1 MTEEK
6 REGAADRRGK
16 QPPGRKPRSD
26 APVRRLGGLAR
37 WVANALAAVVWAG
50 IAGGA
55 VLGYFALGLP
65 AIDENILTR
74 RPNVAIVDADG
85 AELVSFGDIYGAA
98 VTLRELP
105 AHLPAAVI
113 AVEDRRF
120 YRHPGIDLRGFARA
134 MVANLR
140 AGRVVQGGSTITQQV
155 AKNLFLTP
163 ERTVARKVRE
173 MLLALWL
180 ERTFTKEQIL
190 EVYLNR
196 VYLGAGTY
204 GVAAAAERYFGRRPS
219 ELTLYQSAVLAG
231 LLKAPSRY
239 NPANDAGLARTR
251 ARIVLETMV
260 ATGVITQTQ
269 AAAAEKTAPRVLT
282 AAAAAKR
289 PALRARHFADWV
301 MTQVESYV
309 GRIDRDIVVR
319 TTLDGRLQAAAEAA
333 LIKHLDAVG
342 AAQKIEQ
349 GAVVAL
355 APDGAVRAMVG
366 GRDYGDSQFNRATQ
380 ALRQPGS
387 AFKPFVYLAGLK
399 SGYGP
404 DVLVTDG
411 PIDVRG
417 WRPQNFSGQYRGPVT
432 VADAV
437 AESINTVAV
446 RVAQDVGLAAVI
458 AEARRLG
465 ITEDMPNDL
474 SIALGTS
481 ETTLIELTSAYAP
494 FANGGAA
501 VLPYAIAEIVDRRG
515 GVLYRRAGTGLGPVV
530 APGHVAAMNRL
541 LRGVIEYGTG
551 TAAAFGYPAAGKTG
565 TSSDFR
571 DAWFIGYSAELV
583 TGVWVGNDSGAG
595 MKGVTGGGVPARI
608 WRDVMAAAHAGK
620 APRELPGLEPP
631 APDGGAI
638 ARFFRSIFGD

>member
-6 REGAADRRGK
+6 RQGTSRRRGGGEG
-16 QPPGRKPRSD
+16 QSARAEARPRRPGR
-26 APVRRLGGLAR
+26 LGR
-37 WVANALAAVVWAG
+37 WVSNLLAAVVWAG
-50 IAGGA
+50 IGLAF

-65 AIDENILTR
+65 SIDTTVLTR
-74 RPNVAIVDADG
+74 RPNVSIIDASG

-98 VTLRELP
+98 VTLDDLP

-120 YRHPGIDLRGFARA
+120 YRHPGVDARGFARA
-134 MVANLR
+134 MVANLK

-163 ERTVARKVRE
+163 ERTVARKARE

-180 ERTFTKEQIL
+180 ERTFTKQQIL

-196 VYLGAGTY
+196 AYLGTGTY
-204 GVAAAAERYFGRRPS
+204 GVAAAAERYFGRSPA

-239 NPANDAGLARTR
+239 NPAKDAGLAKAR
-251 ARIVLETMV
+251 ARIVLDTMID
-260 ATGVITQTQ
+260 TGVITRAQ
-269 AAAAEKTAPRVLT
+269 AEAAEKTAPRVLT

-289 PALRARHFADWV
+289 PALRARYFADWV
-301 MTQVESYV
+301 MTQVESFV
-309 GRIDRDIVVR
+309 GQVDRDIVVR

-333 LIKHLDAVG
+333 LAKHLDAAG

-355 APDGAVRAMVG
+355 APDGAVKAMVG

-411 PIDVRG
+411 PIEIRG

-446 RVAQDVGLAAVI
+446 RVAQDVGLAAVT

-465 ITEDMPNDL
+465 ITEDMPADL
-474 SIALGTS
+474 SVALGTS

-494 FANGGAA
+494 FANGGTA
-501 VLPYAIAEIVDRRG
+501 VLPYAIAEIVDRQG

-530 APGHVAAMNRL
+530 APEHVAVMNGL

-551 TAAAFGYPAAGKTG
+551 TAAAFGFPAAGKTG

-571 DAWFIGYSAELV
+571 DAWFIGYSADLV
-583 TGVWVGNDSGAG
+583 AGVWVGNDSGAG

-608 WRDVMAAAHAGK
+608 WRDVMAAGHIGRT
-620 APRELPGLEPP
+620 PRDLPGLAPPPSEPN
-631 APDGGAI
+631 AI